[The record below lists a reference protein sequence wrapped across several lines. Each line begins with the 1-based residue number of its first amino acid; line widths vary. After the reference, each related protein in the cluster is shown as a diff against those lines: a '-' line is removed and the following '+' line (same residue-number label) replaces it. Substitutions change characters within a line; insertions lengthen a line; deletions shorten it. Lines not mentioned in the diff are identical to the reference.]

1 MEGWA
6 PGEAAA
12 KEALELKRDFWARAL
27 GVRSFGWRLTEGA
40 GEPVLGEGIE
50 GQAGAAAAWAISA
63 LKGRR
68 RSNPW
73 RRRGRNGP
81 RSRTAK
87 GGKSVRNKDVGQW
100 VNGVAWL
107 SPWNRNEESCRYW
120 PGSEC
125 TCGTGY
131 E

>member
-63 LKGRR
+63 LKGQAKEQPVEAERKEWAEKQD
-68 RSNPW
+68 SQ
-73 RRRGRNGP
+73 GR
-81 RSRTAK
+81 K
-87 GGKSVRNKDVGQW
+87 
-100 VNGVAWL
+100 
-107 SPWNRNEESCRYW
+107 
-120 PGSEC
+120 EC
-125 TCGTGY
+125 
-131 E
+131 